1 MFTRTLQI
9 ARAHTGPQFLGKHRP
24 PTVHRV
30 SRAVKKG
37 HSVRAKRGS
46 NTLAHRESNVL
57 LNSGFPKRQTKPI
70 GSVSQKERLE
80 LNVPPEEE
88 KKPTKFNRLSL
99 PKEQVKQNKNFPIRP
114 IILTC

>member
-1 MFTRTLQI
+1 M
-9 ARAHTGPQFLGKHRP
+9 
-24 PTVHRV
+24 
-30 SRAVKKG
+30 
-37 HSVRAKRGS
+37 RAKRGS

-88 KKPTKFNRLSL
+88 KNTQVQSAQSPERTGQTKQKLS
-99 PKEQVKQNKNFPIRP
+99 NKTNHSNLLKIGRSKKTRT
-114 IILTC
+114 L